1 VYKQKKIGKTMRKL
15 IIFIAFLIGQVAFAQ
30 VKFTASAK
38 TKVAQ
43 NERFHLVFSINAQGD
58 HFKAPKIK
66 DFQIQGF
73 SPSTSSSWI
82 NGVTTYKKAYTYT
95 LIPKRQGT
103 FTIPPASIT
112 YQGKQFFTKPLKITV
127 TKPKKQANTQR
138 QQQQQ
143 QQYQDPWAAFFGNRN
158 KHRPGIQEQPK
169 PQTPEEKAALI
180 AHAKDEIFV
189 AALVSNSNPY
199 LNEAVTVTYRLYVSE
214 AGVSDYGIKELP
226 EFDGF
231 WSQDIK
237 GQYRI
242 QKTAIEGKQYRYAT
256 LKKVLL
262 FPQRTGKLKIE
273 PLKVEM
279 AVDIPTNQ
287 RDIFGRPFTKRE
299 LISKQSRTKTVQVK
313 PLPEDNKPIDFSG
326 AVGDFNFNAR
336 LNKNQI
342 KTGESAELLLKV
354 QGTGNLKLFSLPE
367 IKLSSELEVY
377 DPEHQEKM
385 RATANGLQG
394 FVSEKYVLV
403 PEYGGKFPIQ
413 NLSFTYF
420 DPKQK
425 KYIRKEVANT
435 ALDVIGTKK
444 EVAIPSASENTKN
457 VVFNPIKTSL
467 TTVSKTTK
475 LFFKTQT
482 YWILLLISFA
492 IIPILLLFKQR
503 RDAYLNDVEGLKT
516 RKASRLV
523 KKYLSEARKNK
534 NNKEAFYEAL
544 EKAYHNFLKAK
555 LKMETSDFSQ
565 DKIAELLAEKGVD
578 KNLITPFIDSL
589 KSCDMARYSPF
600 TSVDIANEYD
610 NAAQIITQLNKI
622 L

>member
-1 VYKQKKIGKTMRKL
+1 VYKQKKTGKTMRKL
-15 IIFIAFLIGQVAFAQ
+15 ILFIAFLIGQTAFAQ
-30 VKFTASAK
+30 VEFTASAK

-58 HFKAPKIK
+58 GFKAPVIK
-66 DFQIQGF
+66 DFQARGPFQA
-73 SPSTSSSWI
+73 TSSSWV
-82 NGVTTYKKAYTYT
+82 NGVSSFKKSYTYT
-95 LIPKRQGT
+95 LTPKKQGT
-103 FTIPPASIT
+103 FTIPPASIV
-112 YQGKQFFTKPLKITV
+112 YNGKQYFTKPLKITV

-138 QQQQQ
+138 QQQ

-169 PQTPEEKAALI
+169 PQTAEEKAALI
-180 AHAKDEIFV
+180 AQAKDEIFV

-199 LNEAVTVTYRLYVSE
+199 LNEAVTVTYRLYVSD

-226 EFDGF
+226 EFGGF

-242 QKTAIEGKQYRYAT
+242 QKTEIDGKQYRYAT

-287 RDIFGRPFTKRE
+287 HDVFGRPLTKRE
-299 LISKQSRTKTVQVK
+299 IIRKQSHAKTIQVK
-313 PLPEDNKPIDFSG
+313 PLPEEGKPIDFSG
-326 AVGDFNFNAR
+326 AVGSFNFNAR

-377 DPEHQEKM
+377 EPEHQEKM
-385 RATANGLQG
+385 RTTASGLQG

-420 DPKQK
+420 DPKQE
-425 KYIRKEVANT
+425 KYIRKEVANIT
-435 ALDVIGTKK
+435 LDVIGAKK
-444 EVAIPSASENTKN
+444 EATISSTNKNNEN
-457 VVFNPIKTSL
+457 VVFHPIKKSL
-467 TTVSKTTK
+467 TAVSKTTK

-482 YWILLLISFA
+482 YWILLLIPFA

-555 LKMETSDFSQ
+555 LKIETSDFTQ
-565 DKIAELLAEKGVD
+565 DRIAELLAEKDVNKD
-578 KNLITPFIDSL
+578 LITQFISSL

-600 TSVDIANEYD
+600 TSADIANEYD
-610 NAAQIITQLNKI
+610 KAAQIITQLNKI